1 MNHLTNLYKHQC
13 EQLEEQIYNM
23 KKMLSE
29 AQGTRDPTVIRKP
42 KKDWDIEHVQPA
54 NAPLN
59 PTQGQPNTPV
69 KPQTPRSPFIP
80 PSAVPM
86 GVPGYYPPI
95 PASPQPA
102 DRDPFFKPQPTN
114 PKPMPKPTVYNNPL
128 YNGAGPKP
136 IDSAIE
142 YLQQGLQTF
151 GPEYNR

>member
-1 MNHLTNLYKHQC
+1 MNHLTNLYKHKC

-86 GVPGYYPPI
+86 DVPGYYPPI

-102 DRDPFFKPQPTN
+102 DRDPFFKPK
-114 PKPMPKPTVYNNPL
+114 PKPKFIPVDLAPVKVV
-128 YNGAGPKP
+128 
-136 IDSAIE
+136 DSAIE

-151 GPEYNR
+151 GPDYTR